1 MISKSF
7 LKSSFVFTIGGALP
21 VLASIILLPFYT
33 NLLSDVLYTQILFYI
48 SVSLLFQILFS
59 FATEN
64 YIGVKYTQLTGKPDE
79 QKKFIGTISILLLII
94 GAGLL
99 LLSAVFGDALF
110 GLIYEEDIQME
121 FWPYGFYSILTGF
134 FNSYFKASSICLI
147 YMNKS
152 RVFFIT
158 NLVNFLAT
166 IFISVGGLYL
176 FPNTIVGPMYGRLFS
191 GLIIFLMGH
200 SIFAANGAIKL
211 EKSFLRELAVF
222 CTPYLFFVL
231 SGWVLAHI
239 DRYFLQSHIVKTELN
254 AYDLMLKCFFGIEF
268 LQNSLSAVIFP
279 KIYEIWNKNKVNET
293 TPESNRYFNV
303 FTAIN
308 VIQLIL
314 FCIFI
319 PIVYKLIIKNETFYQ
334 AEVYIGILSA
344 GYALRGVLL
353 FYLSTIL
360 FAKKNVVL
368 LKIFGMSAVFQIFIT
383 WYAVNYF
390 GLQGAIY
397 GGLAT
402 KLLQVALCM
411 LFTRGV
417 FKYRFN
423 YFKIIVIPL
432 IFVTI
437 NIIQFI
443 FFKEYLVSFYIAQF
457 ILFGVLLY
465 LIFKNEIKK
474 VLISFKLL
482 PEA

>member
-1 MISKSF
+1 
-7 LKSSFVFTIGGALP
+7 
-21 VLASIILLPFYT
+21 
-33 NLLSDVLYTQILFYI
+33 
-48 SVSLLFQILFS
+48 
-59 FATEN
+59 
-64 YIGVKYTQLTGKPDE
+64 
-79 QKKFIGTISILLLII
+79 
-94 GAGLL
+94 
-99 LLSAVFGDALF
+99 
-110 GLIYEEDIQME
+110 
-121 FWPYGFYSILTGF
+121 
-134 FNSYFKASSICLI
+134 
-147 YMNKS
+147 
-152 RVFFIT
+152 
-158 NLVNFLAT
+158 
-166 IFISVGGLYL
+166 
-176 FPNTIVGPMYGRLFS
+176 
-191 GLIIFLMGH
+191 
-200 SIFAANGAIKL
+200 
-211 EKSFLRELAVF
+211 
-222 CTPYLFFVL
+222 
-231 SGWVLAHI
+231 
-239 DRYFLQSHIVKTELN
+239 
-254 AYDLMLKCFFGIEF
+254 
-268 LQNSLSAVIFP
+268 
-279 KIYEIWNKNKVNET
+279 VNET